1 MDGLPSRAFKG
12 FLRDPEGL
20 RKLVGFA
27 TGSVAMAVACLNTLT
42 LLHLGLTDPWEIAV
56 NHVVLMVVASGVF
69 AFATAGWKSRIA
81 EWVQVLFFFTTA
93 LISASEARPGDLTGA
108 LILIFGLILAL
119 EYNFGRK
126 ALLGCSLFAL
136 LAYPLAL
143 ALGYSRASKAYLS
156 QTGVAML
163 GLFLFIVL
171 YGMVALRHRA
181 RLQDEAEHLEEKVKE
196 RTAELEALLSERSA
210 MLNEIHHRV
219 KNNLQLVA
227 SLLRLGTDRS
237 ADGEAKSAMDAG
249 VRRIDAMALVHE
261 SLYDNERLDEVDL
274 GAYARKLLDAISE
287 GSGFRFDF
295 AEEGPLKAHLDIAVP
310 FGLLLNE
317 LATNAQKHAFPG
329 GGGWARIGLASKDSR
344 VELRV
349 SDEGIGTDE
358 EPKTSGGVGLELVR
372 ALASQLH
379 GGLERLPVK
388 GTTWILSFPLAQESR
403 IPPPSRLIP

>member
-1 MDGLPSRAFKG
+1 MMKGLPSRAFKG

-20 RKLVGFA
+20 RKLVGYA
-27 TGSVAMAVACLNTLT
+27 SGSVAIAVAFLNILT
-42 LLHLGLTDPWEIAV
+42 LLHIGLTDPWEIAV
-56 NHVVLMVVASGVF
+56 NHVVLMILAFGAF

-81 EWVQVLFFFTTA
+81 EWSQVLFFFAIA
-93 LISASEARPGDLTGA
+93 LLSASEARPGDLTGA

-143 ALGYSRASKAYLS
+143 ALGYSRSSKAYLS
-156 QTGVAML
+156 QTAAALL

-181 RLQDEAEHLEEKVKE
+181 RLQDEAEHLEEKVRE
-196 RTAELEALLSERSA
+196 RTTELEALLSERSA

-219 KNNLQLVA
+219 KNNLQMVA

-237 ADGEAKSAMDAG
+237 ADGKAKSTLDAG

-261 SLYDNERLDEVDL
+261 SLYDTERLDKVDL
-274 GAYARKLLDAISE
+274 GDYARRLIDAISE
-287 GSGFRFDF
+287 GSGFHFDF
-295 AEEGPLKAHLDIAVP
+295 EEEGQLKAHLDIAVP

-317 LATNAQKHAFPG
+317 LATNAQRHAFPG
-329 GGGWARIGLASKDSR
+329 GGGRARIDLASKDSR

-349 SDEGIGTDE
+349 SDEGIGME
-358 EPKTSGGVGLELVR
+358 EVPDSVATGGVGLELVR

-379 GGLERLPVK
+379 GGIERLPGK
-388 GTTWILSFPLAQESR
+388 GTTWLLSFPLPQESR
-403 IPPPSRLIP
+403 PTLLRA